1 MSLGTIAAIIGST
14 LLATDEQRRA
24 RKAQQAAYRRQEEAA
39 IEEQKRIQEPAALK
53 RALKKK
59 EAPRIILGAMK
70 RKPVTGA
77 TRSPVAGSVKKRVNT
92 NEFGAPG
99 ASRRVGL

>member
-39 IEEQKRIQEPAALK
+39 IEEQKRK